1 MSAHLKAL
9 ANYHPLLILAA
20 LTVLS
25 TVMRFFSFFPS
36 VMDHDESTY
45 LVIADALRN
54 GDVYLRDVIDTKPIG
69 IFTLLAIFQ
78 LFFGKSILIFRI
90 ITAIWIALTAWML
103 YLTHR

>member
-54 GDVYLRDVIDTKPIG
+54 DGYVPVRPQVKHQSMNKKRLDFSPASFYIYYVQTKVCVPI
-69 IFTLLAIFQ
+69 
-78 LFFGKSILIFRI
+78 LFSA
-90 ITAIWIALTAWML
+90 TEL
-103 YLTHR
+103 YSS